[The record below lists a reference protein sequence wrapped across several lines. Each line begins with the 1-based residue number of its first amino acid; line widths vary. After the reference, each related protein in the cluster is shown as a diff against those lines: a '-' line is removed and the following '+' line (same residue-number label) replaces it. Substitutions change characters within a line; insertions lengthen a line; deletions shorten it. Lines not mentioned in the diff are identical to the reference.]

1 MVFLNLSETKLMS
14 EISGPLPSESLVTRI
29 EANEATNINWCI
41 EHSKHEMDEI
51 V

>member
-1 MVFLNLSETKLMS
+1 MS
-14 EISGPLPSESLVTRI
+14 EISGPLPSESLVTRTV
-29 EANEATNINWCI
+29 ANEATNLTWCI